1 MPDGIHQRSQRHH
14 TGPPMPHHTLHP
26 LPHFEC
32 HLDDEAATLL
42 LGTALSQSL
51 VTGMIIYLYGDL
63 GAGKTTL
70 VRGILRGLGYTSTVK
85 SPTYHLVEAYSVFNL
100 NLYHFD
106 LYRFKN
112 ALEWEESGFSDY
124 CGTESLCL
132 IEWPEKG
139 LPLLPPADV
148 HIHLNEQDD
157 GRSMRAVALTPLGA
171 RCVNKLI
178 IC

>member
-1 MPDGIHQRSQRHH
+1 
-14 TGPPMPHHTLHP
+14 MPHHTSP
-26 LPHFEC
+26 PPAHFER
-32 HLDDEAATLL
+32 HLDDETATLQA
-42 LGTALSQSL
+42 GTALSQSL
-51 VTGMIIYLYGDL
+51 AAGMVIYLYGDL

-70 VRGILRGLGYTSTVK
+70 VRGILRGLGYTRTVK

-112 ALEWEESGFSDY
+112 ALEWEESGFGDY
-124 CGTESLCL
+124 CGAESLCL

-148 HIHLNEQDD
+148 HIHLNEQDS
-157 GRSMRAVALTPLGA
+157 GRSIRAVALTPLGA
-171 RCVNKLI
+171 RCVNKLLT
-178 IC
+178 C